1 MAKVTTLVGDL
12 FKSRAQTWV
21 NTVNCVGVM
30 GKGIALGFRD
40 RFPEMFRDYERRCE
54 EGRVRLGEPYLYRP
68 KDGKLPWIINFPTKQ
83 HWRAVST
90 LSDIESGLKYLVE
103 HCREWGVESLAVPP
117 LGCGNGQLDWEIVG
131 PTLYRYLARLDIPVE
146 LYAPASTPPEQLS
159 LDFLERRTLQGSSS
173 SRNGHVP
180 PKVPVGAI
188 ALVAALSRIYRE
200 PYHRPVGRV
209 AFQKLA
215 YFLTE
220 AGVPTGLEFKRSS
233 FGPFSE
239 QLKPLV
245 AKLINNGLLLE
256 EQEGNWFVVRP
267 GPTYKDA
274 RNAYREELRKWVEPI
289 ERVADLLVH
298 VEGSRGIEL
307 AATAH
312 FAAKALD
319 DSRGENDLTERDV
332 FNAVGEWK
340 ARRDPPFDDAE
351 VAATIRD
358 LGLLGWLKVR
368 GSEDLPVPSEDPV

>member
-30 GKGIALGFRD
+30 GKGIALGFRE

-54 EGRVRLGEPYLYRP
+54 EGAVRLGEPYLYRP
-68 KDGKLPWIINFPTKQ
+68 EGGKLPWIVNFPTKQ

-90 LSDIESGLKYLVE
+90 LSDIERGLKHLVG
-103 HCREWGVESLAVPP
+103 HYREWGIESLAVPP

-131 PTLYRYLARLDIPVE
+131 PTLYRYLAQLDIPVE
-146 LYAPASTPPEQLS
+146 LYAPVLTPPEQLS
-159 LDFLERRTLQGSSS
+159 LDFLDRKQANKSIA
-173 SRNGHVP
+173 RNDIAP
-180 PKVPVGAI
+180 PRVPVGAI

-233 FGPFSE
+233 FGPFSS
-239 QLKPLV
+239 QLKPLI
-245 AKLINNGLLLE
+245 ARLINNGLLRE
-256 EQEGNWFVVRP
+256 EQEGNWFMVRP
-267 GPTYKDA
+267 GLTYKDA
-274 RNAYREELRKWVEPI
+274 RNANKEELLKWVEPI
-289 ERVADLLVH
+289 ERVADLLVR

-312 FAAKALD
+312 FAAKTLD
-319 DSRGENDLTERDV
+319 NSNMQNGLTERDV
-332 FNAVGEWK
+332 FNAVHDWK
-340 ARRDPPFDDAE
+340 ARRDPPFDDVE
-351 VAATIRD
+351 IAATIRD